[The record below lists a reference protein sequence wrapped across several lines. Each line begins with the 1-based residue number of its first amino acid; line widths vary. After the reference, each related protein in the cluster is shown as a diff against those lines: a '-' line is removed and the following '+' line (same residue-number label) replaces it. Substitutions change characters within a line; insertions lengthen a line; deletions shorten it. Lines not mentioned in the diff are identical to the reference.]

1 MEYDLVLESQLPIM
15 GPGLEGA
22 EEWSL
27 PAVER
32 VLQGGGC
39 GPSDPRVM
47 VIQLPRP
54 PMWLQD
60 FGAKLTDSLD
70 KGDC

>member
-1 MEYDLVLESQLPIM
+1 MPIM

-32 VLQGGGC
+32 VLQGGGWR
-39 GPSDPRVM
+39 PSDVRAM
-47 VIQLPRP
+47 IIQLRRP